1 MMLLEIVSANYV
13 GAYKVFLNFNN
24 GYQATVDLEKTIIN
38 ESRSIFQPL
47 QKQEYFKTFA
57 VKLNTICWEN
67 EADFAPEFL
76 YELAQHQEQQAMP
89 AVQLQQAA

>member
-1 MMLLEIVSANYV
+1 MGII
-13 GAYKVFLNFNN
+13 KVNN
-24 GYQATVDLEKTIIN
+24 GEGI
-38 ESRSIFQPL
+38 
-47 QKQEYFKTFA
+47 
-57 VKLNTICWEN
+57 VKLNTIYWEN